1 MSKLVTTKNEL
12 NNLMCLEE
20 TPVGMD
26 EVVSAY
32 VSRYETNLTNAQK
45 ELKEKI
51 TANRKDQ
58 KAFKEAT
65 EKSYRAKADKQYN
78 NAKHKSYGPLKIRT
92 LVKDTKVEWSYVE
105 RNSSIKTIRTTV
117 DIYANGGSDRTGYV
131 HLHSSLTATEI
142 NSTINF
148 AKIESSLS
156 EELMEIN
163 RLLQDVSRK
172 ERQVRGKIAERKL
185 ETAGINLELDN
196 EILKLVTL

>member
-1 MSKLVTTKNEL
+1 MSKIVTTKIEL
-12 NNLMCLEE
+12 NNLMSLEE

-58 KAFKEAT
+58 KAFKEAV
-65 EKSYRAKADKQYN
+65 EKSYRAKDDKKYN
-78 NAKHKSYGPLKIRT
+78 SAKHKPYGPLKIKTKVR
-92 LVKDTKVEWSYVE
+92 DTKIEWSYVE
-105 RNSSIKTIRTTV
+105 LNSKIKNIRTTI
-117 DIYANGGSDRTGYV
+117 DIYANGAHDRTGHVNV
-131 HLHSSLTATEI
+131 HTSLTATEV
-142 NSTINF
+142 NSTVNF
-148 AKIESSLS
+148 AKLESSFS

-172 ERQVRGKIAERKL
+172 ERQVRGKLAERKL
-185 ETAGINLELDN
+185 ETAGIQLGLDK